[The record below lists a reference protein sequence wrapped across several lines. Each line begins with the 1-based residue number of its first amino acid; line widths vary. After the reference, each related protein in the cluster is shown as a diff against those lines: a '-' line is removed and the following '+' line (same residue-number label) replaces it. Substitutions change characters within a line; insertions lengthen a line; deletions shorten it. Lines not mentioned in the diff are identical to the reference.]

1 MAAFRRRTPPV
12 PSAGQFPCRV
22 RPSVVRCI
30 LHPSLLQGGCR
41 GRRSHPPGRACR
53 GRRAERFHARRQS
66 AGSGR
71 RRRARPCQR
80 LGRGGPCRA
89 SRRRSSTG
97 SASGRPDAPR
107 TRIAAARI
115 GQPVAAAEAAGAMI
129 VLSRDWHPPDH
140 SSFRENGGVWPPHC
154 VQCTPGADFHPDLLM
169 PGEFLEVSK
178 GDLPDLDQYSDF
190 EATCLGEALK
200 RRGVRR
206 VFVCGLAQDV
216 CVKATAL
223 DALRLGFETRVIAS
237 ATRPLSHESGERAFD
252 DLRRAGAVIE
262 EGPCQNP

>member
-1 MAAFRRRTPPV
+1 VAAVLTPQDALVVVDVQNDFMPGGSLPV
-12 PSAGQFPCRV
+12 PDGDAV
-22 RPSVVRCI
+22 
-30 LHPSLLQGGCR
+30 
-41 GRRSHPPGRACR
+41 
-53 GRRAERFHARRQS
+53 
-66 AGSGR
+66 
-71 RRRARPCQR
+71 
-80 LGRGGPCRA
+80 LGPVNA
-89 SRRRSSTG
+89 W
-97 SASGRPDAPR
+97 
-107 TRIAAARI
+107 
-115 GQPVAAAEAAGAMI
+115 VAAAEAAGAMI